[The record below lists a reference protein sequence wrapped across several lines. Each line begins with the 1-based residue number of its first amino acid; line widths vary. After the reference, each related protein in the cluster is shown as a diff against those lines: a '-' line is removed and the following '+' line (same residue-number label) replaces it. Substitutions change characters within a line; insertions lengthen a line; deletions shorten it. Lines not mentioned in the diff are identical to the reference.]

1 MPVILTGDTKQ
12 STNKITLPRV
22 CGLAAFFLEGQ
33 WVAVQATQSNVS
45 IQTIID
51 NPIQFTR
58 KEKQDKGI
66 PFCVIWMLAP
76 FQLNQGYFQGNYHYH
91 HCFLRPIRR
100 YYNFF
105 SAEKQQYAENR
116 PVSRRDKSYEII
128 LVFIPKCKEIE
139 QRKVQKEETTRNK
152 KGGQGQGGGRRRR
165 KRKQVRSG
173 RRAVYEKVDN
183 SLRMWEARRLEQ
195 KFTLKLS
202 NLFVIEVLSS
212 VWAWTRKGSVGC

>member
-1 MPVILTGDTKQ
+1 MPVILTSDTKQ

-22 CGLAAFFLEGQ
+22 CGFFLEGQ

-76 FQLNQGYFQGNYHYH
+76 FQLNQGYFQSNYHYH

-152 KGGQGQGGGRRRR
+152 KGGQVRGGGGGGSGS
-165 KRKQVRSG
+165 RSG
-173 RRAVYEKVDN
+173 LAVEQ
-183 SLRMWEARRLEQ
+183 SMRRL
-195 KFTLKLS
+195 TT
-202 NLFVIEVLSS
+202 V
-212 VWAWTRKGSVGC
+212 

>member
-1 MPVILTGDTKQ
+1 MSAILTSDTMQ

-33 WVAVQATQSNVS
+33 WVAVQATHCNVS

-152 KGGQGQGGGRRRR
+152 KGGQGRGGGGGGSGS
-165 KRKQVRSG
+165 RSG
-173 RRAVYEKVDN
+173 LAVEQ
-183 SLRMWEARRLEQ
+183 SMRRL
-195 KFTLKLS
+195 TT
-202 NLFVIEVLSS
+202 V
-212 VWAWTRKGSVGC
+212 